1 MLICLMKT
9 MYFNYLII
17 IIIPNIILREI
28 SIITDE
34 KSFSIQFLMI
44 FLYLTFNFVIIYLIF
59 ISYFQSLYLNL
70 QFLFVLMITKLQH
83 H

>member
-1 MLICLMKT
+1 MKT

-34 KSFSIQFLMI
+34 KSFSIQFLLT